1 MICLNIKG
9 ITLIALLRTG
19 CQEKKVET
27 NKEGITVIQVI
38 IVAHTRVV
46 SVGMKR
52 NDKILEIY

>member
-38 IVAHTRVV
+38 IVAHTRVA
-46 SVGMKR
+46 SP
-52 NDKILEIY
+52 ISEPLHFP